1 MSCNLGKDG
10 VVKVGTTAV
19 GHVRSWTIDETVDQL
34 ETTAMGDAY
43 KTRCLAL
50 KDWSGSMDVLWDT
63 ADAGQTALVVGATVN
78 ITVYP
83 VGETGDSLTGSV
95 VITGVSTNASYDGL
109 VEASVSF
116 QGNGALTRS

>member
-10 VVKVGTTAV
+10 TVKVGTTAV

-50 KDWSGSMDVLWDT
+50 RTGQVLWMFYGT
-63 ADAGQTALVVGATVN
+63 PQTLVK
-78 ITVYP
+78 
-83 VGETGDSLTGSV
+83 LH
-95 VITGVSTNASYDGL
+95 
-109 VEASVSF
+109 
-116 QGNGALTRS
+116 